1 MPANVNTVPAAPP
14 LTETHVDC
22 ILTRPPFSP
31 SDVVGSKIGSDV
43 VAVAT
48 FDVETPNWF
57 TSIW

>member
-48 FDVETPNWF
+48 FDVETPN
-57 TSIW
+57 